1 MSNILHK
8 FFSHFSARPALP
20 LEQTSEHLP
29 DVTLPLSAD
38 LPPVTLMTESTIG
51 VVANKRARLTLGIA
65 QDAGKVR
72 QQNED
77 ALLVFTGEMLGV
89 EVMPNFGLFIVAD
102 GIGGHL
108 LGERASSIAARSF
121 ALFAFEQILPTL
133 LVDSNIPIDIAR
145 LSEIMN
151 VAARTA
157 NAAVLKNVPNGGTT
171 LTAALVIGDQVLF
184 AHVGDSRGYIITD
197 EGIEQVTRDHS
208 LVQRLKEL
216 GQISDEEAAVHPQR
230 NVIYKAIGNSEDLE
244 VDIISRRLSPGA
256 ILLLCS
262 DGLWG
267 QVNNIQMTQIV
278 QEGDRLQAAAEA
290 LVAAANMAGGPD
302 NITAVLVQYPG

>member
-1 MSNILHK
+1 MSNILEK
-8 FFSHFSARPALP
+8 IFDHFSTKPALTS
-20 LEQTSEHLP
+20 EQPSEHLP
-29 DVTLPLSAD
+29 DVTLPLSTDAHT
-38 LPPVTLMTESTIG
+38 VTPMTESSVDVIQH
-51 VVANKRARLTLGIA
+51 KRLTFGIA

-151 VAARTA
+151 IAARTA

-216 GQISDEEAAVHPQR
+216 GQISNEEAAVHPQR
-230 NVIYKAIGNSEDLE
+230 NVIYKAIGSSEDLE

-278 QEGDRLQAAAEA
+278 REAENLQAAAEA
-290 LVAAANMAGGPD
+290 LVAAANTAGGPD
-302 NITAVLVQYPG
+302 NITAVLVQLPG